1 MHMNH
6 ATFAASPSLRLS
18 LKRGLARQALSDA
31 GKATPDMPLL
41 FQMAAGLRPNRK
53 GLERLAARI
62 KDRPGVCRVALT
74 KDGKALTF
82 VTRARREVTAQVEGE
97 QLFHETGLIYLR
109 SEVGMIGSTL
119 AFQLSA
125 VSFCGHALERLVER
139 SDLPLDR
146 PLLPQVDDEARA
158 IFRGWDRNARITEDG
173 DEFYSAA
180 TPGLWA
186 GGHDELAMEADWN
199 LFNTSGRVPIFSAR
213 TFLSPSQMRPTVW
226 LRWKDDP
233 TCRIA

>member
-31 GKATPDMPLL
+31 GKTAPDVPLL
-41 FQMAAGLRPNRK
+41 FRMAAVLRPNRK

-62 KDRPGVCRVALT
+62 KDRPGVCRAALT

-82 VTRARREVTAQVEGE
+82 ITRARRDVRAQVEGE
-97 QLFHETGLIYLR
+97 QLFNETGLIYLR
-109 SEVGMIGSTL
+109 SEVGMIGSSIG
-119 AFQLSA
+119 FRLSA
-125 VSFCGHALERLVER
+125 VSFCEHALERLVER

-158 IFRGWDRNARITEDG
+158 IFRGWDRNARIIEDG
-173 DEFYSAA
+173 DEFYSAE

-186 GGHDELAMEADWN
+186 GGHDELAIEADWN
-199 LFNTSGRVPIFSAR
+199 IFKTCGSVPIFSAR
-213 TFLSPSQMRPTVW
+213 TFLSPSKMRPTVW